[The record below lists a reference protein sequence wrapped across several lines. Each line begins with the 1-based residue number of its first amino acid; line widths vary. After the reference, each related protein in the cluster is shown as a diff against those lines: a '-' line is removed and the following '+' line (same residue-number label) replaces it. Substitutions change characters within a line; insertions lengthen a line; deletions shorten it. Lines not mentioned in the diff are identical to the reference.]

1 MTRRSLSLS
10 LLLIAVVVLAGTRF
24 SVVDAVHAQRPEASQ
39 DGPGQSDV
47 EVPFTVGG
55 RTWRSQKAFI
65 ESGARCGARHVDE
78 IEADQI
84 ERSRQRFLVGRGSP
98 ANSAKPGAGEDPL
111 ARASGSVNV
120 PVWFHVIN
128 QGSGIAN
135 GDIPQSQI
143 DAQIAVLNDAF
154 AGAAPGGSGANTPFR
169 FTLAGVTRTTNATWF
184 NMGLGSQA
192 EKQAKAAL
200 HRGGCE
206 TLNIYSTNGG
216 GYLGWAT
223 FPWNC
228 AGSTADDGVV
238 ILYSSVP
245 GGTEVPYNEGDTAT
259 HEVGHWLG
267 LYHTFQGGCSK
278 SGDLVSDTPSER
290 SAAFG
295 CPVGRNTCK
304 AAGLDPIENFMDYTD
319 DDCMYR
325 FSGGQST
332 RMDTLDDQ
340 YRR

>member
-1 MTRRSLSLS
+1 M
-10 LLLIAVVVLAGTRF
+10 
-24 SVVDAVHAQRPEASQ
+24 DAVHAQRPVASQ
-39 DGPGQSDV
+39 DGPGQSDI
-47 EVPFTVGG
+47 EVPFTVAG
-55 RTWRSQKAFI
+55 RTWRSQKAFV
-65 ESGARCGARHVDE
+65 ESGSRCGARHVDE

-84 ERSRQRFLVGRGSP
+84 ERSLQRFLVGRGSP

-111 ARASGSVNV
+111 ARAAGSVTIQ
-120 PVWFHVIN
+120 VWFHVIN
-128 QGSGIAN
+128 KGSGIAN
-135 GDIPQSQI
+135 GDVPLSQI
-143 DAQIAVLNDAF
+143 NAQITVLNDAF
-154 AGAAPGGSGANTPFR
+154 SGAAPGGTGANTPFR

-184 NMGLGSQA
+184 SMRIGSQT
-192 EKQAKAAL
+192 EKEAKAAL
-200 HRGGCE
+200 RVGGCE
-206 TLNIYSTNGG
+206 TLNIYSTDGG

-228 AGSTADDGVV
+228 AGSTSDDGVV

-245 GGTEVPYNEGDTAT
+245 GGGAVPYDEGDTAT

-278 SGDLVSDTPSER
+278 KNDLVSDTPPER

-295 CPVGRNTCK
+295 CPVGRDTCK
-304 AAGLDPIENFMDYTD
+304 SSGLDPIENFMDYTD
-319 DDCMYR
+319 DACMYK